1 MENNNTNFEKRRY
14 MLVSYWQQPN
24 GSWEEVTEFK
34 NQYKNNDLKQARVI
48 LDLQRQTV
56 IKNALNPTATF
67 DDMIEFYKRLLGDQL
82 TPYL

>member
-1 MENNNTNFEKRRY
+1 MNYADTEEKRRY

-34 NQYKNNDLKQARVI
+34 NRYKDNDLRSARVI
-48 LDLQRQTV
+48 LDLHKHRV
-56 IKNALNPTATF
+56 VKNAINPEAGF

-82 TPYL
+82 TPYI